1 MSGHSTQC
9 IEQRAVAA
17 GRFNSRGGHNALN
30 GLYADWHNSSEI
42 QNKLGFFGEILSDHH
57 TLQRFYDPD
66 RGQVLVDGE
75 DLKGLNVG
83 WLRDQMGIVG
93 QEPVLFDCTIKEN
106 IRYAK
111 QDATDEEILKACQ
124 EANALNFIQKL
135 PKQLD
140 TMVGEGGTQLSGGQ
154 KQRIA
159 IARALIREIT
169 I

>member
-1 MSGHSTQC
+1 M
-9 IEQRAVAA
+9 
-17 GRFNSRGGHNALN
+17 
-30 GLYADWHNSSEI
+30 
-42 QNKLGFFGEILSDHH
+42 
-57 TLQRFYDPD
+57 QRFYDPD